1 MLDNMQNFLDP
12 SEREYLESQHN
23 CERDGRIRDRIKA
36 VLLYDKGWSY
46 RKIAEALFIT
56 PEAIRQHTLDYEAA
70 RKLSPENGGSSS
82 KLNKA
87 QTKFLLEHLQGHT
100 YLYAKDIV
108 AFVWEQFEVRYTVS
122 GMTQWLQNNGFS
134 YKKPAVVPGKA
145 DKEAQ
150 QVWIEFYEELKRNLA
165 ENETICF
172 MDGVHPT
179 HNAKPAYGWIQ
190 KGQRKEIPTN
200 TGRQRVN
207 LSGMIDILSKR
218 VLIRE
223 DETLEAESTIRFLKI
238 IEEAYPSKRTVHLFC
253 DNARYYRNKKVQ
265 AFLETSK
272 ISMHFLPPY
281 SPNLNPIERLWK
293 LTNEWVINNKYYE
306 KFSEFKNSLLGFLGS
321 LSDPPQDLL
330 KILTTR
336 IKDNFRAIGSVL
348 PVNSST

>member
-1 MLDNMQNFLDP
+1 MKNFLGEE
-12 SEREYLESQHN
+12 ERQDLLEQHRK
-23 CERDGRIRDRIKA
+23 ERDKRICDRIKA

-46 RKIAEALFIT
+46 QQIAEALFISH
-56 PEAIRQHTLDYEAA
+56 EAVRQHTLDYEAF
-70 RKLSPENGGSSS
+70 RKLSPKNGGSSS
-82 KLNKA
+82 NLNKS
-87 QTKFLLEHLQGHT
+87 QTKLLLEHLHNQT
-100 YLYAKDIV
+100 YLYAKNIA
-108 AFVWEQFEVRYTVS
+108 AFVWDQFEVRYSVS
-122 GMTQWLQNNGFS
+122 GMTQWLQNHGFS

-150 QVWIEFYEELKRNLA
+150 QDWIKFYEKLKKNLT

-207 LSGMIDILSKR
+207 LSGMIDIISKR
-218 VLIRE
+218 VLVQE
-223 DETLEAESTIRFLKI
+223 DETLEAESTIRFLKR
-238 IEEAYPSKRTVHLFC
+238 IEGAYPNKQTIHLFC

-293 LTNEWVINNKYYE
+293 LTNEWIINNKYYE
-306 KFSEFKNSLLGFLGS
+306 KFSEFKNTLLSFLRS
-321 LSDPPQDLL
+321 LSDPPQDLI
-330 KILTTR
+330 KILKNR
-336 IKDNFRAIGSVL
+336 ITDNFRAVGSML
-348 PVNSST
+348 FVNSST

>member
-1 MLDNMQNFLDP
+1 
-12 SEREYLESQHN
+12 
-23 CERDGRIRDRIKA
+23 
-36 VLLYDKGWSY
+36 
-46 RKIAEALFIT
+46 
-56 PEAIRQHTLDYEAA
+56 
-70 RKLSPENGGSSS
+70 
-82 KLNKA
+82 
-87 QTKFLLEHLQGHT
+87 
-100 YLYAKDIV
+100 
-108 AFVWEQFEVRYTVS
+108 
-122 GMTQWLQNNGFS
+122 
-134 YKKPAVVPGKA
+134 
-145 DKEAQ
+145 
-150 QVWIEFYEELKRNLA
+150 
-165 ENETICF
+165 

-223 DETLEAESTIRFLKI
+223 DETLEAESTIRFLKS

-265 AFLETSK
+265 VFLETSK

-293 LTNEWVINNKYYE
+293 LTNERVINNKYYE

-321 LSDPPQDLL
+321 LSHPPQDLL
-330 KILTTR
+330 EILKTR
-336 IKDNFRAIGSVL
+336 ITDNFRAIGSVL